1 MIILASEKCVHA
13 TYETLSQR
21 FARVQEEI
29 KNEIQFKEPSR
40 TQEYLKG
47 SINSMKFHKMKLNLK
62 RNAEDIAAEAENK
75 RQRIQAQ
82 CVQVE
87 ISDMPQ
93 DW

>member
-1 MIILASEKCVHA
+1 
-13 TYETLSQR
+13 
-21 FARVQEEI
+21 
-29 KNEIQFKEPSR
+29 
-40 TQEYLKG
+40 
-47 SINSMKFHKMKLNLK
+47 MKLNLK

-87 ISDMPQ
+87 ISDLPK